1 MLEDS
6 RSLLMEV
13 VSGRREELGPR
24 NPLTLHSISTLSQVL
39 QEQGRAAEAEPLAR
53 EALATS
59 TELLGSKH
67 PDTLGFGADLA
78 RCLVELGCAVV
89 IAFQADPR

>member
-39 QEQGRAAEAEPLAR
+39 QYAVEFDSLCVSNLASSNTSKPLTSRALR
-53 EALATS
+53 
-59 TELLGSKH
+59 
-67 PDTLGFGADLA
+67 
-78 RCLVELGCAVV
+78 
-89 IAFQADPR
+89 PRKEVLSRLKTTFC

>member
-1 MLEDS
+1 M
-6 RSLLMEV
+6 
-13 VSGRREELGPR
+13 
-24 NPLTLHSISTLSQVL
+24 L

-78 RCLVELGCAVV
+78 RCLVELGRLPEAEEAAREVE
-89 IAFQADPR
+89 AGRRTMHGDEHRETRQASRQLANVLVQQEKHGDA